1 VTEHFMTARV
11 HVKDDPADFRK
22 YGEKYGAQWTPTILE
37 LDSDGT
43 ERHRIE
49 GFLPVEDFLPQLML
63 GLAHM
68 AFKAERWDEAEKYFH
83 EVAEKHPRSDSAA
96 EALYW
101 GGVARYKKTRDAGA
115 LRETARAFDH
125 RYSDSPWAKRA
136 SVWKA

>member
-1 VTEHFMTARV
+1 MTARV

-49 GFLPVEDFLPQLML
+49 GFLPVEDFLPRLML

-101 GGVARYKKTRDAGA
+101 GGVARYKKTQDAGA